1 MHFINAV
8 EAGNKGRTRIENRR
22 SGFLEL
28 TSHRTLAL
36 MVLLPVYWARLGI
49 NVSLVGM
56 EIAIM
61 LGTTPTRPRRCR
73 IEP

>member
-22 SGFLEL
+22 AGFLEL
-28 TSHRTLAL
+28 TSHPTLAL

-49 NVSLVGM
+49 KVSLVGM

-61 LGTTPTRPRRCR
+61 L
-73 IEP
+73 